1 MKKFVI
7 GLVLTSCCWSFIA
20 CNSPAPGKYFDI
32 AILNCNLM
40 HGFAG
45 TGLQR
50 ELESPSVKMIDGNKD
65 NFAPMKR
72 KEIIDD
78 KIQMLEA
85 IREKLKSLKETG
97 DTRDILRT
105 SSALYDY
112 VLPVYKNEYM
122 ELARL
127 YDENAP
133 KESID
138 AFTQSISDKYY
149 TGYEQLFQKLTL
161 AGKSFAIKHDIKVN
175 WDVQTSPR

>member
-1 MKKFVI
+1 
-7 GLVLTSCCWSFIA
+7 
-20 CNSPAPGKYFDI
+20 
-32 AILNCNLM
+32 
-40 HGFAG
+40 
-45 TGLQR
+45 
-50 ELESPSVKMIDGNKD
+50 
-65 NFAPMKR
+65 MKR